1 MCFCFPP
8 VTSAQQLQRSQGLA
22 PPDFWKC
29 HLLVLLQSKGNRKHS
44 SQFRHKKNV
53 QDFLF
58 IPFGR
63 CFISFFSQKFSQS
76 RNQEVSK
83 SKLWLSFWIR
93 SWDLLMKKGKGDKKK
108 LFPLLSAA
116 RKHCL
121 KLLVLKISSSF
132 WWDSKEIFIF
142 CSFNLFYL
150 NLLSPMRNYEIFFF
164 LLNYHWMSM
173 RKLLLSHAG
182 CTCTIFPG
190 LVNTWLM

>member
-150 NLLSPMRNYEIFFF
+150 NLLSPMRN
-164 LLNYHWMSM
+164 
-173 RKLLLSHAG
+173 
-182 CTCTIFPG
+182 
-190 LVNTWLM
+190 

>member
-1 MCFCFPP
+1 MFLLPTCYFCTAAAEVPRPSPP
-8 VTSAQQLQRSQGLA
+8 WLLEMPLAGAPAEQRKQETQLSIQTQ
-22 PPDFWKC
+22 
-29 HLLVLLQSKGNRKHS
+29 
-44 SQFRHKKNV
+44 KNV